1 MSAYLLPIAAREPLR
16 WIVREQ
22 RTAFAAHR
30 RREAEG
36 LRAGDRIFLYSTRG
50 CFRNPTRD
58 RGRVFGLAAVTHG
71 ARARAG
77 GAAVEFGG
85 TAYPI
90 AVALRIDAL
99 APPRHGLEL
108 APLVPRLRETFPDPA
123 TWSARMRRA
132 LVPLAEADAN
142 LIADLLAEHLRPY
155 GDLREAYAA

>member
-1 MSAYLLPIAAREPLR
+1 VTAYLLPIAAREPLR

-30 RREAEG
+30 RREAEA
-36 LRAGDRIFLYSTRG
+36 LLAGDRIFLYSTRG

-71 ARARAG
+71 ARAG